1 MVLLQLSKQL
11 ITSRTWEGTPSV
23 SYPCWFF
30 ITGDPLWW
38 LGFCISGV
46 QHPGFNLWDGRWL
59 KWDLVDT
66 RRRQSCNP
74 FFSIL
79 PSGDGWC
86 MLMPPIYPDFGDDHP
101 SSPEGHPGWPRNE
114 CLHVFRP
121 THFPFPS
128 LERPSA
134 RDRKKRVATDGSIFN
149 GSPDHSLSQRIAWH
163 ETSQPGQA
171 VLFISVVVNSGVGS
185 RPTVLFRSLSQSW
198 KGIASWK
205 SVNRSW
211 CLCMCFIESHEFY
224 WNRVL
229 GFESAYLVESPNVV
243 YKLYAYRAALWLG
256 WDGEHS
262 GKQVSGNEQ
271 CCELFGDLPCPLS
284 GRSLLGVVD
293 P

>member
-1 MVLLQLSKQL
+1 MIIRVPRRDIPDGPGMNAFMYFGPRIFHSLHLNAPPHETGKNGLPQMDRYSTGVL
-11 ITSRTWEGTPSV
+11 TTV
-23 SYPCWFF
+23 F
-30 ITGDPLWW
+30 
-38 LGFCISGV
+38 
-46 QHPGFNLWDGRWL
+46 L
-59 KWDLVDT
+59 K
-66 RRRQSCNP
+66 
-74 FFSIL
+74 
-79 PSGDGWC
+79 G
-86 MLMPPIYPDFGDDHP
+86 MLDMK
-101 SSPEGHPGWPRNE
+101 
-114 CLHVFRP
+114 
-121 THFPFPS
+121 
-128 LERPSA
+128 RPS
-134 RDRKKRVATDGSIFN
+134 RGKRFCSF
-149 GSPDHSLSQRIAWH
+149 
-163 ETSQPGQA
+163 
-171 VLFISVVVNSGVGS
+171 SVVVNSGVGS